1 MDQYPYQAAFH
12 RELKARGRAPM
23 TIDAY
28 DATLRQLFNYL
39 EDQRPGYTH
48 DPSAKN
54 VTETDVRAYLNWLRD
69 EQDITLATFNKV
81 LSQLSRYFRFLF
93 THQLIDTYPTLTIHG
108 KATKPNQHLSTKWL
122 LKLDDILADDQI
134 QYFTRAVLFLS
145 SRGYT
150 VSEFLQPGFGDVWRS
165 LQPKNEAEKRF
176 MTVFDEY
183 IAPIQ
188 QLQHCQDIFLK
199 QRLNREHPWISNA
212 GLFKYLK
219 ADEEYLGIRLAPK
232 YLHQS
237 YILYQLAQHR
247 NATPQ
252 ELQTMLRLN
261 PQSLLYY
268 QRLLLQI
275 K

>member
-12 RELKARGRAPM
+12 RELKAKGRAPM

-39 EDQRPGYTH
+39 EDQRPGYAH
-48 DPSAKN
+48 DPSVKN

-122 LKLDDILADDQI
+122 LKLDDILADEHI

-165 LQPKNEAEKRF
+165 LQPENEAEKRF
-176 MTVFDEY
+176 MTAFDEY

-268 QRLLLQI
+268 QRLMLQI

>member
-39 EDQRPGYTH
+39 EDQRPGYAH

-150 VSEFLQPGFGDVWRS
+150 VSEFLQPGFDDVWRS

-176 MTVFDEY
+176 MTAFDEY

>member
-12 RELKARGRAPM
+12 RELKARDRAPM

-39 EDQRPGYTH
+39 EDQRPGYAH

-176 MTVFDEY
+176 MTAFDEY

>member
-39 EDQRPGYTH
+39 EDQRPGYAH

-134 QYFTRAVLFLS
+134 QYFTRAVLFL
-145 SRGYT
+145 
-150 VSEFLQPGFGDVWRS
+150 
-165 LQPKNEAEKRF
+165 
-176 MTVFDEY
+176 
-183 IAPIQ
+183 
-188 QLQHCQDIFLK
+188 
-199 QRLNREHPWISNA
+199 
-212 GLFKYLK
+212 
-219 ADEEYLGIRLAPK
+219 
-232 YLHQS
+232 
-237 YILYQLAQHR
+237 
-247 NATPQ
+247 
-252 ELQTMLRLN
+252 
-261 PQSLLYY
+261 
-268 QRLLLQI
+268 
-275 K
+275 

>member
-39 EDQRPGYTH
+39 EDQRPGYAH

-176 MTVFDEY
+176 MTAFDEY

-268 QRLLLQI
+268 QRLLQI